1 MSEKNKFIEHY
12 KANADD
18 YDITRDFRNK
28 ITKYFHDKQVAYI
41 LETLKNINSVV
52 EIGPG
57 TGKFTIPLAKA
68 GKYVIAIDSSEEM
81 LDLIYKKAVEHNV
94 SKNITLKLGDIEN
107 IDIPDSYAEAVLS
120 IALVRHLPDPRTSLS
135 EITRILKPNAVLVI
149 DYLSKYYFSLPNM
162 ISKIV
167 FSGSYVKGKKWFK
180 NYYYTKSSFLGLLN
194 QYSLYPTECK
204 RFVSIPTFILNLLP
218 YSVVRLIYSIE
229 DRFNIGSMV
238 YVKSIKK

>member
-81 LDLIYKKAVEHNV
+81 LDLIYKKAVEKAGTTNV
-94 SKNITLKLGDIEN
+94 DAVRKATYGTGFNAPGGFKKIDERNHHLHKPVLIGEIKKNGQFRVVNATKG
-107 IDIPDSYAEAVLS
+107 
-120 IALVRHLPDPRTSLS
+120 LVRPQPW
-135 EITRILKPNAVLVI
+135 
-149 DYLSKYYFSLPNM
+149 SKYTSPD
-162 ISKIV
+162 
-167 FSGSYVKGKKWFK
+167 KGCDWVDHKGTYKK
-180 NYYYTKSSFLGLLN
+180 
-194 QYSLYPTECK
+194 
-204 RFVSIPTFILNLLP
+204 
-218 YSVVRLIYSIE
+218 
-229 DRFNIGSMV
+229 
-238 YVKSIKK
+238 